1 MSLADA
7 RFGPSGSTLVDYTK
21 SLDCIHCGLCLR
33 SCPTYT
39 QSGRESSSPR
49 GRIHLMRA
57 VAEARLE
64 ADRVFAEEMDYCL
77 VCRNCESV
85 CPAGV
90 EFGSMME
97 HTRDELARAL
107 PPGPLARFARWV
119 GFRVILPNRS
129 ALRAASFGLR
139 TAQVLGLTKLAAL
152 LGGARGK
159 ALAAQPAVPP
169 KHERRLLPAVT
180 PAEGEP
186 IGAAAMLTG
195 CVMPEWLGR
204 VNRASAHVLS
214 ASGCEVSCDPGHTCC
229 GALHAHNGELDHARE
244 LARGTIKSFDAL
256 QSQDGMP
263 LPVVVN
269 SAGCGAHMREYGKLL
284 ADDPSW
290 IARAEAFSARV
301 RDLSEFLTVGAPAER
316 LQERLAAGPGAA
328 ALGQVAYDDPC
339 HLCHGQGVRSQ
350 PRTLLDSVPQLTRT
364 NLDEPESCCGSAGIY
379 SVLRPTDSQAILA
392 TKLEDLAQSGAE
404 TLVTANP
411 GCQIQWTSGLEASH
425 SAIQVLHLAEV
436 LSRALAS
443 KS

>member
-1 MSLADA
+1 MSLSDA

-33 SCPTYT
+33 SCPTYI

-97 HTRDELARAL
+97 HTRDELARVL
-107 PPGPLARFARWV
+107 PPGPLARLARWV
-119 GFRVILPNRS
+119 GFRLILPNRF
-129 ALRAASFGLR
+129 ALRSASLGLR
-139 TAQVLGLTKLAAL
+139 MAQRWGLIKLVAL
-152 LGGARGK
+152 FGGVRGK
-159 ALAAQPAVPP
+159 ALAAQPPVPT
-169 KHERRLLPAVT
+169 KHERRPLPAT
-180 PAEGEP
+180 TLAEGAQT
-186 IGAAAMLTG
+186 GAAAMLTG

-204 VNRASAHVLS
+204 VNRATAHVLS
-214 ASGCEVSCDPGHTCC
+214 ASGCQVSTAAGHTCC
-229 GALHAHNGELDHARE
+229 GALHAHNGELDQARE
-244 LARGTIKSFDAL
+244 LARGTIEAFDAL
-256 QSQDGMP
+256 QSEDGTP

-269 SAGCGAHMREYGKLL
+269 SAGCGAHMREYDQLL
-284 ADDPSW
+284 ADDPVW
-290 IARAEAFSARV
+290 KARAESFSARV
-301 RDLSEFLTVGAPAER
+301 RDLSEFLTEGAPAER
-316 LQERLAAGPGAA
+316 LQERLATGPGAA

-350 PRTLLDSVPQLTRT
+350 PRSLLDSVPQLERT
-364 NLDEPESCCGSAGIY
+364 NLDEPEACCGSAGIY
-379 SVLRPTDSQAILA
+379 SILRPADSQGILA

-411 GCQIQWTSGLEASH
+411 GCQLQWTSGLAASD
-425 SAIQVLHLAEV
+425 SPIRVLHLAEL
-436 LSRALAS
+436 LSQAISLE
-443 KS
+443 

>member
-1 MSLADA
+1 MSLSSA
-7 RFGPSGSTLVDYTK
+7 RFGPSGSTLVDYAK

-33 SCPTYT
+33 SCPTYVL
-39 QSGRESSSPR
+39 SGRESSSPR

-64 ADRVFAEEMDYCL
+64 ADRVFAEEMDFCL

-107 PPGPLARFARWV
+107 PPGPLVRFARWV
-119 GFRVILPNRS
+119 GFRLILPNRF

-139 TAQVLGLTKLAAL
+139 TAQTMGLIKLVAL
-152 LGGARGK
+152 IGGVRGK
-159 ALAAQPAVPP
+159 ALAAQPPVPP
-169 KHERRLLPAVT
+169 MRERRPLPAIT

-186 IGAAAMLTG
+186 TGAAAMLTG

-204 VNRASAHVLS
+204 VNRATAHVLS
-214 ASGCEVSCDPGHTCC
+214 ASGCQVATAPGHTCC
-229 GALHAHNGELDHARE
+229 GALHAHNGDLEHARH
-244 LARGTIKSFDAL
+244 LARGTIAAFDGL
-256 QSQDGMP
+256 QSEDGTP
-263 LPVVVN
+263 LPVVIN

-284 ADDPSW
+284 ANDPTWKS
-290 IARAEAFSARV
+290 RADSFSARV
-301 RDLSEFLTVGAPAER
+301 LDLSEFLTQGAPAER

-339 HLCHGQGVRSQ
+339 HLCHGQGVRSE
-350 PRTLLDSVPQLTRT
+350 PRSLLDSVPNLQRT

-379 SVLRPTDSQAILA
+379 SILRPADSQAILA
-392 TKLEDLAQSGAE
+392 TKLEDLARSGAE

-411 GCQIQWTSGLEASH
+411 GCQLQWTSGLAAGDSKVR
-425 SAIQVLHLAEV
+425 VLHLAEL
-436 LSRALAS
+436 LSEAL
-443 KS
+443 KTD